1 MALERAFI
9 VKHNLRS
16 GKVVKE
22 LYMSEDNAM
31 RRADELDAEGKMAT
45 VVLLEESSPS
55 VPQRNGDPNG

>member
-45 VVLLEESSPS
+45 VVLLEERSPS
-55 VPQRNGDPNG
+55 VPQRSDQS

>member
-1 MALERAFI
+1 M

-31 RRADELDAEGKMAT
+31 RRADDLDAEGKMAT
-45 VVLLEESSPS
+45 VVLLEERSRGESPIHAVS
-55 VPQRNGDPNG
+55 GDGA